1 MLVKTPDST
10 GVARLVP
17 DPFTYWLTTTDP
29 KDKVVLERLI
39 EKHQGGVQAALR
51 AAALKY
57 PFGVSAL
64 QENE

>member
-1 MLVKTPDST
+1 M
-10 GVARLVP
+10 ARLVP

-39 EKHQGGVQAALR
+39 EKYKGAVQTALR
-51 AAALKY
+51 EAALKY